1 MSKEGALWFP
11 DLTLPDYT
19 GMLPVFLGLANLANI
34 EVHYHQCLLNSNFCG
49 FLLFWVRFTWIRIFK
64 GRVLIST
71 QGKRI
76 WCIHARTKF
85 IYILHLTRSNWETC
99 VIYSICIYMTVSNLT
114 MYTVRLVR
122 GCIGMAWSQVRFLPD
137 GSACIIH
144 NCSSLRLKMYINL
157 RSNIPTTKTR
167 PYL

>member
-1 MSKEGALWFP
+1 MFVKFELLRISVVLSKVYL
-11 DLTLPDYT
+11 DK
-19 GMLPVFLGLANLANI
+19 NL
-34 EVHYHQCLLNSNFCG
+34 
-49 FLLFWVRFTWIRIFK
+49 
-64 GRVLIST
+64 
-71 QGKRI
+71 QGKGFDI
-76 WCIHARTKF
+76 YPGKADLVYTRTKF

-99 VIYSICIYMTVSNLT
+99 VIYSICRIYMTVSNLT

-122 GCIGMAWSQVRFLPD
+122 GCIGMAWSHVRFLPD
-137 GSACIIH
+137 GSARIIH